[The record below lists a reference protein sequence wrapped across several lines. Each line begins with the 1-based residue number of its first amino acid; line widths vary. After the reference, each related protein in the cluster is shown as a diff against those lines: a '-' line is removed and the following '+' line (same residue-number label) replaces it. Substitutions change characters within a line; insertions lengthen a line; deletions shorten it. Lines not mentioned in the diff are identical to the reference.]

1 MSGHAGLIIDSHV
14 ININSSSSTP
24 SLLPLPYGMNYI
36 RIASTVMCHIAT
48 GGSFSSPPVA
58 TTQDFILVPGKPEVL
73 MESGGAMVAA
83 RAVSGAGEVSI
94 SWMAY

>member
-1 MSGHAGLIIDSHV
+1 MSGHAGLIVDSHV
-14 ININSSSSTP
+14 ISINSSGSTP
-24 SLLPLPYGMNYI
+24 CMFPLPYGMNYI

-48 GGSFSSPPVA
+48 GGSSATPPVA
-58 TTQDFILVPGKPEVL
+58 TNQDFILVPGKPEVL

-83 RAVSGAGEVSI
+83 RAVLGAGEVSI